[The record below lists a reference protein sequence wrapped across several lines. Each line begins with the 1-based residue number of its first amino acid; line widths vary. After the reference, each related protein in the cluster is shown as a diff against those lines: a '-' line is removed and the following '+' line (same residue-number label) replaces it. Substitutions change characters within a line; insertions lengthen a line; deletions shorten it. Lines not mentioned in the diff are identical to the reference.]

1 MIKNPDFEQ
10 NYWSRTAKGIYI
22 IGHDSI
28 RLVNWICYFD

>member
-10 NYWSRTAKGIYI
+10 NYWSRTSTAIHK

-28 RLVNWICYFD
+28 RLMKFIC